1 MKDFKIVELE
11 QNLEE
16 LKKQVEYY
24 KKIAEQT
31 GNLCLRETEELSK
44 LLCLHKQSKQALQES
59 EEKLRNIIEHS
70 NEIFY
75 VHDREH
81 KFLYVSP
88 KSEEIL
94 GYTPEEMMGRWTEL
108 ITDNPINQ
116 KGIELLAEAIK
127 TGERQE
133 PYILELRRKDDDLKL
148 IEIDESPIKNTEDK
162 VVGIVGAA
170 RDVTEQEQAKQEK
183 EKLEAQLRHVH
194 KMEAIGTLAGGIAH
208 DFNNILGVVL
218 GNAELAMDDVPEWN
232 PAYFNLQEI
241 RKASLRARDVI
252 RQLLSFSRRIDLE
265 RKPIRLIPIIKD
277 SIKFLR
283 STIPKNIDI
292 LQNIEDTYG
301 TIIADPT
308 QIHQVMINL
317 CTNAS
322 HAMEKIEGIL
332 TIGIHYV
339 VVDEDSKLSVPD
351 LTLGDYLKVTVK
363 DNGQGIA
370 PDVIDRIFDPYFTT
384 KEIGKGTGMGLSVV
398 HGIVKSHDGVITVE
412 SELGKGASVS
422 IFFPVVEKKALTNK
436 GSLTIR

>member
-16 LKKQVEYY
+16 AKKEGEHY

-44 LLCLHKQSKQALQES
+44 LISLHKQAKEALQEN

-75 VHDREH
+75 VRDTDHNL
-81 KFLYVSP
+81 LYVSP
-88 KSEEIL
+88 KSKEIL
-94 GYTPEEMMGRWTEL
+94 GYTPEEMMKKWTEL

-116 KGIELLAEAIK
+116 KGIEIVAKAIK

-133 PYILELRRKDDDLKL
+133 PYILELRRKDNALKL
-148 IEIDESPIKNTEDK
+148 IEIDESPIKNTEDR
-162 VVGIVGAA
+162 VVRIVGAA
-170 RDVTEQEQAKQEK
+170 RDVTKQEQAKKEK
-183 EKLEAQLRHVH
+183 EKLEAQLRHAH

-208 DFNNILGVVL
+208 DFNNILGVIL

-241 RKASLRARDVI
+241 RKASLRAKGVV
-252 RQLLSFSRRIDLE
+252 RQLVSFSRRTDLE
-265 RKPIRLIPIIKD
+265 RKPIRLIPVIKD

-283 STIPKNIDI
+283 ATILKNIDVR
-292 LQNIEDTYG
+292 QNIEDAYD
-301 TIIADPT
+301 TIIADSI

-332 TIGIHYV
+332 DIGIQHV
-339 VVDEDSKLSVPD
+339 VVDEDSHSITPD
-351 LTLGDYLKVTVK
+351 LNPGDYLKVTVS

-370 PDVIDRIFDPYFTT
+370 PDVIGRIFDPYFTT
-384 KEIGKGTGMGLSVV
+384 NEIGKGTGMGLSVV
-398 HGIVKSHDGVITVE
+398 HGIVKSHDGVISVE
-412 SELGKGASVS
+412 SELGKGTSFSV
-422 IFFPVVEKKALTNK
+422 FFPVVEKQAVTNRNQNR
-436 GSLTIR
+436 SR

>member
-44 LLCLHKQSKQALQES
+44 LISLHKQAKEALQES

-108 ITDNPINQ
+108 ITDNPKNQ

-170 RDVTEQEQAKQEK
+170 RDVT
-183 EKLEAQLRHVH
+183 
-194 KMEAIGTLAGGIAH
+194 AIGTLAGGIAH

-252 RQLLSFSRRIDLE
+252 RQLLSFGRRTDLE

-283 STIPKNIDI
+283 ATIPKDIDI
-292 LQNIEDTYG
+292 IQNIEDTYD
-301 TIIADPT
+301 TIIADPI
-308 QIHQVMINL
+308 QIHQVAINL

-339 VVDEDSKLSVPD
+339 VVDEDSHLIFPD
-351 LTLGDYLKVTVK
+351 LTLGNYLKVTVK

-412 SELGKGASVS
+412 SELGKGTSFSV
-422 IFFPVVEKKALTNK
+422 FFPVVEKKAVTNK
-436 GSLTIR
+436 GSLNIR

>member
-1 MKDFKIVELE
+1 MKDFKIGELE

-16 LKKQVEYY
+16 LKKQVEHY

-44 LLCLHKQSKQALQES
+44 LISLHKQAKEALQES

-94 GYTPEEMMGRWTEL
+94 GYTPEEMMGKWTEL

-116 KGIELLAEAIK
+116 KGIELLAKAIK

-133 PYILELRRKDDDLKL
+133 PYILELRRKDNALKL

-162 VVGIVGAA
+162 VVRIVGAA
-170 RDVTEQEQAKQEK
+170 RDVTEQEQAKKEK
-183 EKLEAQLRHVH
+183 EKLEAQLRHAY

-208 DFNNILGVVL
+208 DFNNILGVIL
-218 GNAELAMDDVPEWN
+218 GNAELAMDDVLEWN

-252 RQLLSFSRRIDLE
+252 RQLLSFSRRTDLE

-277 SIKFLR
+277 STKFLR
-283 STIPKNIDI
+283 ATILKNIDI
-292 LQNIEDTYG
+292 RQNIEDTYD
-301 TIIADPT
+301 TIIADST

-322 HAMEKIEGIL
+322 YAMEKIEGIL
-332 TIGIHYV
+332 TIGIQHV
-339 VVDEDSKLSVPD
+339 VVDEDSHEIFPD
-351 LTLGDYLKVTVK
+351 LTPGDYLKLTVK

-370 PDVIDRIFDPYFTT
+370 PDIIARIFDPYFTT
-384 KEIGKGTGMGLSVV
+384 MEIGKGTGMGLSVV
-398 HGIVKSHDGVITVE
+398 HGIVKSHDGAISVE
-412 SELGKGASVS
+412 SELGKGTSFS
-422 IFFPVVEKKALTNK
+422 IFFPVVEKQAVANR
-436 GSLTIR
+436 IEE

>member
-170 RDVTEQEQAKQEK
+170 RDVTEQEQAKKEK

-252 RQLLSFSRRIDLE
+252 RQLLSFSRRTDLE

-283 STIPKNIDI
+283 STIPKHIDI
-292 LQNIEDTYG
+292 LQNIEDTYD

-332 TIGIHYV
+332 TIGIYYV
-339 VVDEDSKLSVPD
+339 VVDEDSQLSVPD

-398 HGIVKSHDGVITVE
+398 HGIAKSHDGVITVE
-412 SELGKGASVS
+412 SELGKGISVS
-422 IFFPVVEKKALTNK
+422 IFFPVVEKKAVTNK
-436 GSLTIR
+436 GSLNVR

>member
-127 TGERQE
+127 TEERQE

-170 RDVTEQEQAKQEK
+170 RDVTEKEQAKKEK
-183 EKLEAQLRHVH
+183 EKLETQLRHVH

-292 LQNIEDTYG
+292 LQNIEDTYD

-339 VVDEDSKLSVPD
+339 VVDEDSQLSVPD

-412 SELGKGASVS
+412 SELGKGTSVS
-422 IFFPVVEKKALTNK
+422 IFFPVVEKKSVTNK

>member
-24 KKIAEQT
+24 KKIAEQI

-44 LLCLHKQSKQALQES
+44 LISLHKQAKEVLQES

-94 GYTPEEMMGRWTEL
+94 GYTPEEMMGEWTEL

-116 KGIELLAEAIK
+116 KGIDLLDKAIK

-133 PYILELRRKDDDLKL
+133 PYILELRRKDNDLKL
-148 IEIDESPIKNTEDK
+148 IELDESPIKNAEDRI
-162 VVGIVGAA
+162 VRIVGAA
-170 RDVTEQEQAKQEK
+170 RDVTEQEQAKKEK
-183 EKLEAQLRHVH
+183 EILEAQLRHAH

-252 RQLLSFSRRIDLE
+252 RQLLSFGRRTDLE

-283 STIPKNIDI
+283 ATIPKDIDI
-292 LQNIEDTYG
+292 IQNIEDTYD
-301 TIIADPT
+301 TIIADPI
-308 QIHQVMINL
+308 QIHQVAINL

-322 HAMEKIEGIL
+322 HAMEKIGGIL

-339 VVDEDSKLSVPD
+339 VVDEDSHLIFPD
-351 LTLGDYLKVTVK
+351 LTLGNYLKVTVK

-412 SELGKGASVS
+412 SELGKGTSFSV
-422 IFFPVVEKKALTNK
+422 FFPVVEKKAVTNK
-436 GSLTIR
+436 GSLNIR